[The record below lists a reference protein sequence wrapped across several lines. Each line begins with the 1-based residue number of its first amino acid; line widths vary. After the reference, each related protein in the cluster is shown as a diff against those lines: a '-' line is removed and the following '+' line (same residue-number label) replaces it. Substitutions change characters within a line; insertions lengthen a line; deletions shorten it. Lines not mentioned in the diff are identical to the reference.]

1 MFNRPRLVYLVEYG
15 HEEGGGLAGAGLR
28 ARHHVA
34 LPQHYGDRVLLHRR
48 RLVVACVRYVRAHYF
63 RQVNVLELYVT
74 NEKYI
79 NKSYFFI
86 RKYEI
91 MISVCDHRGEVTVI
105 AKVVDTIPLSLSSN

>member
-1 MFNRPRLVYLVEYG
+1 MLVYNTSQVQDVAGLKLGATIHNKLQATLYITLKSSPHVFNRPRLVYLVEYG

-74 NEKYI
+74 NEKNI
-79 NKSYFFI
+79 NK
-86 RKYEI
+86 
-91 MISVCDHRGEVTVI
+91 
-105 AKVVDTIPLSLSSN
+105 